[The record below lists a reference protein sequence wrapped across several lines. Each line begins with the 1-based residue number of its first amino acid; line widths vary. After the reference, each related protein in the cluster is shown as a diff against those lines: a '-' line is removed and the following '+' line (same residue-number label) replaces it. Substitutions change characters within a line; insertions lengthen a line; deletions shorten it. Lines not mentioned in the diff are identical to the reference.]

1 MPELSPLTWTVGI
14 AALVLGIL
22 AGHFGWGKR
31 WLGRE
36 AKLHPDYL
44 TGLDYLVTEQPDR
57 ALDMFLK
64 LMDANADTIETHFS
78 LGSLYRRRGEV
89 ERAIRIHQNLLA
101 REALAPEH
109 REQALLAL
117 AQDYLRAGL
126 LDRAEGLFQQVSEVP
141 RLRASALDALRGVY
155 ERQHEWQQAL
165 DVYHLLASIK
175 AAPPRLVSAHYL
187 CELAGL
193 AIERGE
199 TAAARRLLRAAR
211 AQVSPLPRAALLR
224 AHIAERDGDSP
235 LAIRLLRGA
244 LHDAPKL
251 MQEEL
256 PHLLRLMG
264 PDARHVVLTELV
276 VQAESRGLDEL
287 KRLVF
292 AAISAG
298 LADAA
303 PLRAA
308 IEKVFEQDATLQAVW
323 QSGPGQ
329 SDTRPA
335 DLRPSDAQRGDA
347 PRRDAPR
354 GDAPRR
360 DAPRNDAR
368 RRDAPRIAHEIG
380 ALLANAEKYRCNECG
395 FAGRNFYWHCPA
407 CHAWDSF
414 EPYAIVKLG

>member
-31 WLGRE
+31 WLGRG

-126 LDRAEGLFQQVSEVP
+126 RDRAEGLFQQVSEVP

-224 AHIAERDGDSP
+224 AQIAERDADFP

-256 PHLLRLMG
+256 PHLLRLLG
-264 PDARHVVLTELV
+264 PDARNVVLAELAAE
-276 VQAESRGLDEL
+276 AESRGMDDL

-308 IEKVFEQDATLQAVW
+308 IERVFEQDATLHAVW
-323 QSGPGQ
+323 QSGPAQ
-329 SDTRPA
+329 PDTRPA
-335 DLRPSDAQRGDA
+335 GPWPSDAEHGDA
-347 PRRDAPR
+347 RHSDAR
-354 GDAPRR
+354 HS
-360 DAPRNDAR
+360 DAR
-368 RRDAPRIAHEIG
+368 RSDARRIAHEIG

-407 CHAWDSF
+407 CHSWDSF